1 MNEYGNRCGGNWMVI
16 ALTNSKGVVTT
27 MTCEG
32 NDPELALEEYLRSV
46 QNKDPRW
53 LIHYERGFD
62 TRADAERRVIIMN
75 REIGAVSECSQ
86 LSVIQ

>member
-1 MNEYGNRCGGNWMVI
+1 MVI

-32 NDPELALEEYLRSV
+32 GDPELALEEYLRSV

-62 TRADAERRVIIMN
+62 SRADAERRASAMN
-75 REIGAVSECSQ
+75 KEIGATTEHSQ
-86 LSVIQ
+86 PVMVQ